1 LKKGHTTLKVGQV
14 ISQTRIDPKVD
25 HGDHTA
31 IINHLYCN
39 LSLADFDLDSL
50 YTHQLQLLPPGRKLW
65 NFLVLRDNW
74 LVTNKK
80 VDLQLDNDSLVAIT
94 AMSHRPLFSK
104 EDNGSIN
111 DENMASFSKPSVVKS
126 ILSWTIT
133 HIVLDAI
140 SGSKSREKHVPS
152 LGQHRHAYGA
162 IKGFLSDL
170 IG

>member
-1 LKKGHTTLKVGQV
+1 MSSTVESKGHTTLKVGQV
-14 ISQTRIDPKVD
+14 ISQTRIDPNLD
-25 HGDHTA
+25 HDNHTV

-39 LSLADFDLDSL
+39 LSLADFDLDCL

-140 SGSKSREKHVPS
+140 SKSQAREKHIPS
-152 LGQHRHAYGA
+152 LG
-162 IKGFLSDL
+162 
-170 IG
+170 